1 MGRHRRVAVELKQT
15 TLGEHRGPR
24 KTRQDSSSLGSAAR
38 RLTLSR
44 YVARLKPRCGS
55 LALSEMWHVL
65 TALKVCDMVRFER
78 NPQQK
83 LQGGGQLCPLC
94 ALPLPL
100 TLSLTTH
107 CESRRRETAGAAA
120 LSLSPR
126 GASAAEGGVDARV
139 VVLRPDRGVR
149 RGDQAVDVVDAEV
162 LEHLRRIPKA
172 VKGSRLAQKGSAGA
186 THAGTRARTRAKGRV
201 LWDSV
206 APRKTNARR
215 GRRGGAAR

>member
-1 MGRHRRVAVELKQT
+1 M
-15 TLGEHRGPR
+15 
-24 KTRQDSSSLGSAAR
+24 
-38 RLTLSR
+38 
-44 YVARLKPRCGS
+44 ARLKPRCGS

-78 NPQQK
+78 IQK

-94 ALPLPL
+94 ALPLP
-100 TLSLTTH
+100 LSLTTH

-149 RGDQAVDVVDAEV
+149 RGDQAVDVVDAKV

-172 VKGSRLAQKGSAGA
+172 VKGSRLALKGSAGA

>member
-1 MGRHRRVAVELKQT
+1 MTVGRMQM
-15 TLGEHRGPR
+15 TLDEYGGPR
-24 KTRQDSSSLGSAAR
+24 TTRQDSSLGSVDCG
-38 RLTLSR
+38 LTLSR

-83 LQGGGQLCPLC
+83 LQGGGQLCPPC
-94 ALPLPL
+94 AAAA
-100 TLSLTTH
+100 LSLTTH

-126 GASAAEGGVDARV
+126 GASATEGGVDTRV

-172 VKGSRLAQKGSAGA
+172 VKGSRLALKGSAGA

>member
-1 MGRHRRVAVELKQT
+1 MTAGRMQM
-15 TLGEHRGPR
+15 TLDEYGGPR
-24 KTRQDSSSLGSAAR
+24 TTRQDSSLGSVDCG
-38 RLTLSR
+38 LTLSR

-100 TLSLTTH
+100 SLTTH

-149 RGDQAVDVVDAEV
+149 RGDQAVDVVGAQV
-162 LEHLRRIPKA
+162 LEHLRRIPT
-172 VKGSRLAQKGSAGA
+172 GSQGLAPGSQGLCGRYACRHA
-186 THAGTRARTRAKGRV
+186 RTHAR
-201 LWDSV
+201 
-206 APRKTNARR
+206 
-215 GRRGGAAR
+215 

>member
-1 MGRHRRVAVELKQT
+1 MW
-15 TLGEHRGPR
+15 RG
-24 KTRQDSSSLGSAAR
+24 SSRAAD
-38 RLTLSR
+38 LSR
-44 YVARLKPRCGS
+44 CQ
-55 LALSEMWHVL
+55 MWHVL

-78 NPQQK
+78 NPK
-83 LQGGGQLCPLC
+83 ATRWRPALSPVRCRCPV
-94 ALPLPL
+94 
-100 TLSLTTH
+100 SLTTH

-126 GASAAEGGVDARV
+126 EASAAEGGVDARV

-149 RGDQAVDVVDAEV
+149 RGDQAVDVVDAKV

>member
-1 MGRHRRVAVELKQT
+1 MTVGRMQM
-15 TLGEHRGPR
+15 TLDEYGGPR
-24 KTRQDSSSLGSAAR
+24 TTRQDSSLGSVDCG
-38 RLTLSR
+38 LTLSR

-83 LQGGGQLCPLC
+83 LQGGGQLCRLSPC
-94 ALPLPL
+94 AAAA
-100 TLSLTTH
+100 LSLTTH

-149 RGDQAVDVVDAEV
+149 RGDQAVDVVGAQV
-162 LEHLRRIPKA
+162 LEHLRRIPT
-172 VKGSRLAQKGSAGA
+172 GSQGLAPGSQGLCGRYACRHA
-186 THAGTRARTRAKGRV
+186 RTHAR
-201 LWDSV
+201 
-206 APRKTNARR
+206 
-215 GRRGGAAR
+215 

>member
-1 MGRHRRVAVELKQT
+1 MW
-15 TLGEHRGPR
+15 RG
-24 KTRQDSSSLGSAAR
+24 SSRAAD
-38 RLTLSR
+38 LSR
-44 YVARLKPRCGS
+44 CQ
-55 LALSEMWHVL
+55 MWHVL

-78 NPQQK
+78 IQK
-83 LQGGGQLCPLC
+83 LQGGGQLCPLR
-94 ALPLPL
+94 ALLCPV
-100 TLSLTTH
+100 SLTTH
-107 CESRRRETAGAAA
+107 CESRLSRRRETAGAAA

-149 RGDQAVDVVDAEV
+149 RGDQAVDVVDAKV

>member
-1 MGRHRRVAVELKQT
+1 M
-15 TLGEHRGPR
+15 
-24 KTRQDSSSLGSAAR
+24 
-38 RLTLSR
+38 
-44 YVARLKPRCGS
+44 ARLKPRCGS

-78 NPQQK
+78 IKK

-94 ALPLPL
+94 ALALP
-100 TLSLTTH
+100 LSLTTH

-126 GASAAEGGVDARV
+126 GASATEGGVDTRV